1 VLSAEHCRVRAER
14 FRFWLLTAP
23 DHATAA
29 RLRGFIER
37 YNALAKRAEK
47 AEALRF
53 AAGAAQFQ
61 DDPDEFLEKPQASS
75 RKRDNPPSLTQHLP
89 TLSAAHY
96 AESASTEISSTDPG
110 MTIVGET
117 ANVFGRVEGEVCRP
131 IVWISGGGQL
141 EGVVV
146 AQELTVGGRF
156 KGTIH
161 ANRVTLATS
170 AVVEGEIFYR
180 SLAVDANA
188 WFAGLSRPEQ
198 NLMRSWTTTH
208 VKDVPSLPQHPF
220 KRFLKKKEDKM
231 FGKSKGSSGEP
242 LPAVPQLQNPATVG
256 FATLDTTDDS
266 MSSSIGPGM
275 TVVGKI
281 SSEGA
286 VNVFGRVEGELH
298 ASIVRISDGGQVEG
312 IVAAQ
317 ELSVGGHFKG
327 TIHANRVALTSTAVV
342 EGEIF
347 HRCLVIEENAWFS
360 GVSHPGE
367 SLVDA
372 SASAQVNVA
381 PSPSQY
387 AHNGNAQINGPLEK
401 EVGADTP
408 VLPRPSSP

>member
-1 VLSAEHCRVRAER
+1 MLSAEHCRARAER

-29 RLRGFIER
+29 RLRGFVER
-37 YNALAKRAEK
+37 YNALATRAET
-47 AEALRF
+47 AEALQFF
-53 AAGAAQFQ
+53 AAGAAGFKGN
-61 DDPDEFLEKPQASS
+61 PDEFLEKSRASS
-75 RKRDNPPSLTQHLP
+75 HERGKPSSLTQHLP

-96 AESASTEISSTDPG
+96 AKSVSTEISATDPG

-117 ANVFGRVEGEVCRP
+117 ANVFGRVEGEICRP

-188 WFAGLSRPEQ
+188 WFAGLSRPEE
-198 NLMRSWTTTH
+198 NLILSWTTTH
-208 VKDVPSLPQHPF
+208 VNDGPSLLRHPF
-220 KRFLKKKEDKM
+220 KRFLNKKEDKM
-231 FGKSKGSSGEP
+231 FRKSKGSSGEP
-242 LPAVPQLQNPATVG
+242 LPPAPQLQNRAS
-256 FATLDTTDDS
+256 ASLAALDTTDNS
-266 MSSSIGPGM
+266 LSSSIGPGM

-298 ASIVRISDGGQVEG
+298 ASIVRISDGGQVEE

-317 ELSVGGHFKG
+317 ELSVGGRFKG
-327 TIHANRVALTSTAVV
+327 TIHAHRVALTSTAVV

-347 HRCLVIEENAWFS
+347 HRCLAIEENAWFS
-360 GVSHPGE
+360 GVSHPEE

-372 SASAQVNVA
+372 SASAQA
-381 PSPSQY
+381 
-387 AHNGNAQINGPLEK
+387 
-401 EVGADTP
+401 
-408 VLPRPSSP
+408 

>member
-1 VLSAEHCRVRAER
+1 MLTAEHCRARAER

-29 RLRGFIER
+29 RLRGFVER
-37 YNALAKRAEK
+37 YNALATRAET
-47 AEALRF
+47 AEALQFF
-53 AAGAAQFQ
+53 AAGAAQFKGN
-61 DDPDEFLEKPQASS
+61 PDEFLEKSRDSS
-75 RKRDNPPSLTQHLP
+75 HERDKPSSLTQHLP
-89 TLSAAHY
+89 TSSAAHY
-96 AESASTEISSTDPG
+96 AKSVSTEISATDPG

-117 ANVFGRVEGEVCRP
+117 ANVLGRVEGEVCRP
-131 IVWISGGGQL
+131 IVWISDGGQL

-146 AQELTVGGRF
+146 AQELTVDGRF

-180 SLAVDANA
+180 SLAIDANA
-188 WFAGLSRPEQ
+188 WFAGLSRPEE
-198 NLMRSWTTTH
+198 NLTLSWTTAH
-208 VKDVPSLPQHPF
+208 VNDVPSLLQHPF
-220 KRFLKKKEDKM
+220 KSLNKKEDKM
-231 FGKSKGSSGEP
+231 FRKSKGSSGEP
-242 LPAVPQLQNPATVG
+242 LPPARQLQNRASASPA
-256 FATLDTTDDS
+256 ALDTTDDS
-266 MSSSIGPGM
+266 FNSSIGAGM

-317 ELSVGGHFKG
+317 ELSVGGRFKG
-327 TIHANRVALTSTAVV
+327 TIHAHRVALTSTAVV